1 MPVLN
6 PQPDSAIDW
15 FNEPG
20 DAGAYPGPE
29 LYGWLTDTGLLTAR
43 LRQQCGNN
51 FRLAVIEDYAG
62 AEPGNN
68 TDKLRRIVLWCG
80 DRPCIYAETLLPQ
93 TTTAEHPW
101 LKELGDEP
109 LGETLQTR
117 SDVNRGSFEFAS
129 LTAAQL
135 PADIPAP
142 TDGALWARRSE
153 FFVGNTSLLV
163 TEVFLPDFVECVIHH
178 VRSAD

>member
-15 FNEPG
+15 FSEPG
-20 DAGAYPGPE
+20 DAATHPGPE

-43 LRQQCGNN
+43 LRRQCEDN
-51 FRLAVIEDYAG
+51 FRLTVIEDHVG
-62 AEPGNN
+62 AQPDSN

-80 DRPCIYAETLLPQ
+80 DQPCIYAETLLPL

-117 SDVNRGSFEFAS
+117 SDVTRGSFEFAL
-129 LTAAQL
+129 LTAPQL
-135 PADIPAP
+135 PADLPAQ

-163 TEVFLPDFVECVIHH
+163 TEVFLPGFAECVIHQM
-178 VRSAD
+178 RAAD

>member
-15 FNEPG
+15 FSEPG
-20 DAGAYPGPE
+20 DAATHPGAK

-43 LRQQCGNN
+43 LRRQCGAN
-51 FRLAVIEDYAG
+51 FRLTVIEDHVG
-62 AEPGNN
+62 AQPGSS

-80 DRPCIYAETLLPQ
+80 DQPCIYAETLLPL

-117 SDVNRGSFEFAS
+117 SDVTRGSFEFAL

-135 PADIPAP
+135 PADLPAQ
-142 TDGALWARRSE
+142 TDAALWARRSE

-163 TEVFLPDFVECVIHH
+163 TEVFLPGFVECVIQHM
-178 VRSAD
+178 RPAD

>member
-6 PQPDSAIDW
+6 PQPKSTIDW
-15 FNEPG
+15 FNKPDDTG
-20 DAGAYPGPE
+20 THPE
-29 LYGWLTDTGLLTAR
+29 REMHGWLTDTGLLTAR
-43 LRQQCGNN
+43 LRQQCGAS
-51 FRLAVIEDYAG
+51 FRLTVIDDHVRPQ
-62 AEPGNN
+62 PGNS
-68 TDKLRRIVLWCG
+68 TDQLRRIVLWCG
-80 DRPCIYAETLLPQ
+80 DQPCIYAETLLPQ

-117 SDVNRGSFEFAS
+117 VDVNRGSFEYAS

-135 PADIPAP
+135 PADLPAQ
-142 TDGALWARRSE
+142 TDDMLWARRSE

-163 TEVFLPDFVECVIHH
+163 TEVFLPGFFECAMHH
-178 VRSAD
+178 MRPAN